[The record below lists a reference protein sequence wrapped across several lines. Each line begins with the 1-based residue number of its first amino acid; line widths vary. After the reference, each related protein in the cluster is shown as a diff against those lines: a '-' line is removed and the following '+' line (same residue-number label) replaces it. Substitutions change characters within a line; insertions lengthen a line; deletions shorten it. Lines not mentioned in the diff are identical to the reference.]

1 MKPTSPET
9 KTECL
14 LCGLQFNHRKSL
26 GLSYRKVLRAL
37 FFNRN
42 SKVVNVSDK
51 FIGSSLIRHTKNNC
65 NKNQSQRRK
74 SCNQC
79 VANKSKC
86 NLKRPTCSRCSL
98 RHIACEYAGS
108 GAAEPES
115 PGIASAPLGFELET
129 MPTFQPQSLSARF
142 DSSVFEPFF
151 GDLGPFSPFQPST
164 LTLQDP
170 QHIAGQDLLPYNDY
184 VSFASSDLIQT
195 QSNLQLEPKSEP
207 NSVALANHSM
217 EFIFRVCRTWP
228 QMLADGFQIPP
239 IFHPTHLASHINLPR
254 QLATCITLVKMWHGQ
269 CPGAEEIVR
278 ATIRQELDQL
288 MDNVSTIIYRTSET
302 SLNVPWNTARRIG

>member
-1 MKPTSPET
+1 
-9 KTECL
+9 
-14 LCGLQFNHRKSL
+14 
-26 GLSYRKVLRAL
+26 
-37 FFNRN
+37 
-42 SKVVNVSDK
+42 
-51 FIGSSLIRHTKNNC
+51 
-65 NKNQSQRRK
+65 
-74 SCNQC
+74 
-79 VANKSKC
+79 
-86 NLKRPTCSRCSL
+86 
-98 RHIACEYAGS
+98 
-108 GAAEPES
+108 
-115 PGIASAPLGFELET
+115 

-288 MDNVSTIIYRTSET
+288 MDNVSTIIY
-302 SLNVPWNTARRIG
+302 